1 MALSIT
7 HMQENTN
14 MIRKLLLFD
23 IDGTLLHSK
32 GASREAKALAMEEVF
47 GTASNVRTHSFGG
60 KTDWQILREVLEP
73 HGVTALQIGQKMPTF
88 ERVFGENMSKIIGNF
103 DVQALAG
110 AKELLAYLNQRD
122 DIMLGIV
129 TGNTSQTAPIKLK
142 AAGIDP
148 AIFAV
153 GAYGSEADDRN
164 DLPKLALDRAI
175 AKARQEIAPSDVMI
189 IGDTVMDVLCARALG
204 AKVVTVF
211 TGFEDRQKLID
222 TNPDIMLD
230 DLTTFR
236 THVAL

>member
-1 MALSIT
+1 
-7 HMQENTN
+7 

-47 GTASNVRTHSFGG
+47 GTAGNVRTHSFGG

-88 ERVFGENMSKIIGNF
+88 ERIFANNMARIIGNF

-110 AKELLAYLNQRD
+110 SKDLLAYLNQRD

-129 TGNTSQTAPIKLK
+129 TGNTSLTAPIKLK
-142 AAGIDP
+142 AAGFDP
-148 AIFAV
+148 AMFVI
-153 GAYGSEADDRN
+153 GAYGSEADDR
-164 DLPKLALDRAI
+164 DELPKLALDRAI
-175 AKARQEIAPSDVMI
+175 AKARQEIAPADVMI
-189 IGDTVMDVLCARALG
+189 IGDTVNDVACARALG
-204 AKVVTVF
+204 AQVVTVF
-211 TGFEDRQKLID
+211 TGFEDKQKLID
-222 TNPDIMLD
+222 SKPDIMLD

-236 THVAL
+236 TRVAL

>member
-1 MALSIT
+1 MT
-7 HMQENTN
+7 HLVKEIS

-47 GTASNVRTHSFGG
+47 GTAANVRTHSFGG

-73 HGVTALQIGQKMPTF
+73 HGVTGLEIGQKMPTF
-88 ERVFGENMSKIIGNF
+88 ERIFAKNMAKIIPNF
-103 DVQALAG
+103 DVETLPG
-110 AKELLAYLNQRD
+110 STELLDYLQQRD
-122 DIMLGIV
+122 DILLGIV

-142 AAGIDP
+142 AAGFDP
-148 AIFAV
+148 AMFLV

-175 AKARQEIAPSDVMI
+175 AHVRQNISGQDVII
-189 IGDTVMDVLCARALG
+189 IGDTVKDVEAARAIG
-204 AKVVTVF
+204 GVAVTVF
-211 TGFEDRQKLID
+211 TGFEDRQRLID
-222 TNPDIMLD
+222 SKPDYMLD

-236 THVAL
+236 TTVPL

>member
-1 MALSIT
+1 MT
-7 HMQENTN
+7 HLVKEIS

-47 GTASNVRTHSFGG
+47 GTAANVRTHSFGG

-73 HGVTALQIGQKMPTF
+73 HGVTGLEIGQKMPAF
-88 ERVFGENMSKIIGNF
+88 ERIFAKNMAKIIPNF
-103 DVQALAG
+103 DVETLPG
-110 AKELLAYLNQRD
+110 STELLDYLQQRD
-122 DIMLGIV
+122 DILLGIV

-142 AAGIDP
+142 AAGFDP
-148 AIFAV
+148 AMFLV

-175 AKARQEIAPSDVMI
+175 AHVRQNISGQDVII
-189 IGDTVMDVLCARALG
+189 IGDTVKDVEAARAIG
-204 AKVVTVF
+204 GVAVTVF
-211 TGFEDRQKLID
+211 TGFEDRQRLID
-222 TNPDIMLD
+222 SKPDYMLD

-236 THVAL
+236 TTVPL